1 MISYQ
6 YYLVGRIA
14 ACEPKYRL
22 LQLTQYGLPR
32 ILQKVTLKMGTMFYI
47 LNTIIYR
54 KHNRQNG
61 GKCC

>member
-6 YYLVGRIA
+6 HYLVGRIA

-22 LQLTQYGLPR
+22 LQWTQHGLPR
-32 ILQKVTLKMGTMFYI
+32 IIQKVTIKMEILFYI

-61 GKCC
+61 GKSC